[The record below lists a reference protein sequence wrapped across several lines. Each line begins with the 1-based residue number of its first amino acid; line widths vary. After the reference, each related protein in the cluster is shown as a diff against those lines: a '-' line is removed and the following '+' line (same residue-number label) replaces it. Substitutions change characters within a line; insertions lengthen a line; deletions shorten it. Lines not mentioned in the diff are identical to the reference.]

1 MTWQTAMLSVAFCV
15 VSTCAFAQ
23 SPEIQIQRA
32 RYANA
37 PGTSG
42 NHSCDATEYASECN
56 GHPACHFQVNNDMCG
71 DPAPHV
77 QKKLTLSYSCGK
89 TEPVKNASAKENDVI
104 NLSCE

>member
-1 MTWQTAMLSVAFCV
+1 
-15 VSTCAFAQ
+15 
-23 SPEIQIQRA
+23 
-32 RYANA
+32 
-37 PGTSG
+37 
-42 NHSCDATEYASECN
+42 
-56 GHPACHFQVNNDMCG
+56 MCG